1 MRYITEQY
9 DLVVC
14 GGGLAGVC
22 AAIAAARQGLKTCL
36 VHNRPVL
43 GGNSSSEIGVTPHGA
58 AAFHA
63 YARETGIL
71 SELLIEERAA
81 NHAEIY
87 ENGWTNSVWDLVLY
101 NAVTAE
107 PNLTVHL
114 NTDVNQVLLHG
125 TEAFAEEI
133 LEKLSSAEIGYFS
146 RPSLHKN
153 GKGRIRAVVASVQN
167 AETELTLEAKLFCD
181 CTGDALVAHRAGC
194 EWRMGSES
202 RSELDEPHAP
212 ARASRD
218 TMGSSIHILARNI
231 GRPAPYQAP
240 AWALHYE
247 DAGYFYDQGRVPKDE
262 RGGFWW
268 IEIGVPYDTI
278 HDNETIRHELTRH
291 ALGVWEWMKNR
302 DPIMKERCHNYA
314 LDWIGQVPGKRESR
328 RVMGEYF
335 VTEHD
340 IQRKTVLPDEV
351 GFGGWFVDLHTPGGL
366 LANTSEP
373 ASAERNYDTFGEYS
387 VKSYCGPYGFPLRAL
402 VARDVENLFLAGRC
416 ISASHAALGTLRVM
430 ATTALMGQAVGTAA
444 AHAIQSNVAPAA
456 MASGEAIGRVQQR
469 LLGDGCFLLH
479 VANQSA
485 DDLAPMARV
494 FASSSARLAG
504 AGVDTLGAHTGLAIW
519 KDQPQYQI
527 EKLERRKGQLLAV
540 GHEGLSAVGAFLRNR
555 TEVDQ
560 NVEARLYAV
569 TDLWDYRAE
578 PGQPLSRTTLAVP
591 ASTEGWVNWKLDGLA
606 SLQSAGSFLRLDL
619 LENPNVDWRVAGCVV
634 PGCVGMYEI
643 GHGRMRRFGNGQT
656 LTFKLDPPQSAY
668 PPANV
673 ITGVTRPHRGTNLW
687 RSDPALPLPQSISLQ
702 WDEPRLIRAI
712 HLTFPG
718 HLLREYHAYAPFY
731 RDPQCPSA
739 YDVSAMVDGRWQ
751 ELVRVSGNYQR
762 RRVHTLDS
770 DVLTDRVQ
778 VVVRATNGDP
788 SAAIYEIRCCTRSQ
802 S

>member
-1 MRYITEQY
+1 MRYVKEQY

-22 AAIAAARQGLKTCL
+22 AALAAARQGLRTCL

-63 YARETGIL
+63 YARETGII

-125 TEAFAEEI
+125 VEPFSEQA
-133 LEKLSSAEIGYFS
+133 LEKRSSEEVGYFS
-146 RPSLHKN
+146 RPCLYEN

-167 AETELTLEAKLFCD
+167 AETELTLEATLFGD
-181 CTGDALVAHRAGC
+181 CTGDALIAHRAGC

-202 RSELDEPHAP
+202 RGELDEPHAP

-218 TMGSSIHILARNI
+218 TMGSSIHILARDI
-231 GRPAPYQAP
+231 GRAAAYQAP

-268 IEIGVPYDTI
+268 IEIGVPYNTI
-278 HDNETIRHELTRH
+278 YDNEKIRHELTRH
-291 ALGVWEWMKNR
+291 ALGVWDWMKNR
-302 DPIMKERCHNYA
+302 DPIMKERCRNYA

-340 IQRKTVLPDEV
+340 IQRKTVFPDEV

-373 ASAERNYDTFGEYS
+373 ASAEGNYDTFGEYA

-402 VARDVENLFLAGRC
+402 IARDVENLFLAGRC

-430 ATTALMGQAVGTAA
+430 ATTALMGQAIGTAA
-444 AHAIQSNVAPAA
+444 AHAVRLKLPPAA
-456 MASGEAIGRVQQR
+456 VAGGDAVRRIQQR
-469 LLGDGCFLLH
+469 LLADGCFLPN
-479 VANQSA
+479 VANESA
-485 DDLAPMARV
+485 DDVARMARV
-494 FASSSARLAG
+494 TASSSARLTG
-504 AGVDTLGAHTGLAIW
+504 AGHETCGAHAGLAIW
-519 KDQPQYQI
+519 KDQPQYNI
-527 EKLERRKGQLLAV
+527 EPLEKRKGQMFAV
-540 GHEGLSAVGAFLRNR
+540 GHEGLSAVSAFLRNR
-555 TEVDQ
+555 TDATQ
-560 NVEARLYAV
+560 RVEAQLYAV
-569 TDLWDYRAE
+569 TDIWDYRSE
-578 PGQPLSRTTLAVP
+578 PGRPLAQTTLEVP
-591 ASTEGWVNWKLDGLA
+591 ASSEGWVNWKLDALP
-606 SLQSAGSFLRLDL
+606 SLPPAGSYLRLDL
-619 LENPNVDWRVAGCVV
+619 LENANVDWRAAGCVV
-634 PGCVGMYEI
+634 PGCVGLYQI
-643 GHGRMRRFGNGQT
+643 GHSRMRRFGNGQT
-656 LTFKLDPPQSAY
+656 LTFKVEPPQSAY
-668 PPANV
+668 RPASV
-673 ITGVTRPHRGTNLW
+673 ITGVARPHRGTNLW
-687 RSDPALPLPQSISLQ
+687 RSDPTLPLPQSLSLE
-702 WDEPRLIRAI
+702 WDEPRLIREI

-731 RDPQCPSA
+731 RDPQCPADYDLSA
-739 YDVSAMVDGRWQ
+739 RVDGEWQ
-751 ELVRVSGNYQR
+751 ELASVTGNYQR
-762 RRVHTLDS
+762 RRVHALTTAT
-770 DVLTDRVQ
+770 LTDSVRVT
-778 VVVRATNGDP
+778 VRATNGDP
-788 SAAIYEIRCCTRSQ
+788 SAAIYEIRCYIKPQ